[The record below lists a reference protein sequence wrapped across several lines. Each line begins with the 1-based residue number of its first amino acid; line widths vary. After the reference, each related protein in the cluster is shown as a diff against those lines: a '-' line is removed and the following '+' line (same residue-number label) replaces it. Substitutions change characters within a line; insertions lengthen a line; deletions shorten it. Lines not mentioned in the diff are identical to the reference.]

1 MAQNWTA
8 DALVEVL
15 RGHQPA
21 CVLAAAVDFD
31 VFGHLAVE
39 PRTAAQMADLCG
51 ADRRGMT
58 ALLNALVAL
67 ELLEKRDEQFAAPPD
82 VTALFNHAERP
93 GLLAT
98 LRHQANCLRRWAQL
112 SAVVQSG
119 RPVPRSP
126 SVRGAEADQAA
137 FIEAMHWH
145 SAPLADR
152 LVTVLRPLSFK
163 HLLDVGGAT
172 GTWTAALLR
181 AVPEAVGTLFDLPA
195 AMPLARQRIVEEGLA
210 ERVQLVAGDF
220 YTDDLPGGVDFAWL
234 GAIVHQNSRSQNRA
248 LFRKVYAALVPG
260 GQVVLRDVVMD
271 ASHTQPPAGAL
282 FAINMLVATEGGGT
296 FSFEELC
303 ADIEACGF
311 RDPELLRHGQFMDS
325 LVRATKPV

>member
-1 MAQNWTA
+1 MARNWTA
-8 DALVEVL
+8 EALLEML

-31 VFGHLAVE
+31 ILGRLAAE
-39 PRTAAQMADLCG
+39 PLTGAQLAELCSADQ
-51 ADRRGMT
+51 RGMT

-67 ELLEKRDEQFAAPPD
+67 ELLEKRGEQFAVAPE
-82 VTALFNHAERP
+82 VTAVFNDPERP

-98 LRHQANCLRRWAQL
+98 LQHQTNCLRRWAQL
-112 SAVVQSG
+112 SAVLQSG
-119 RPVPRSP
+119 RPVPRAP
-126 SVRGAEADQAA
+126 SVRGEEADQAA

-152 LVTVLRPLSFK
+152 LVAALRPLSFK

-172 GTWTAALLR
+172 GTWTTALLR
-181 AVPEAVGTLFDLPA
+181 EVPEAVGTLFDLPA
-195 AMPLARQRIVEEGLA
+195 AMPLARRRMVEEGLA

-220 YTDDLPGGVDFAWL
+220 YEDDLPGGVDFAWL
-234 GAIVHQNSRSQNRA
+234 GAIVHQNSRSQNRG

-271 ASHTQPPAGAL
+271 ASHTRPPAGAL

-303 ADIEACGF
+303 ADLEASGF
-311 RDPELLRHGQFMDS
+311 RDPELVCHGEYMDS
-325 LVRATKPV
+325 LVRATKPA